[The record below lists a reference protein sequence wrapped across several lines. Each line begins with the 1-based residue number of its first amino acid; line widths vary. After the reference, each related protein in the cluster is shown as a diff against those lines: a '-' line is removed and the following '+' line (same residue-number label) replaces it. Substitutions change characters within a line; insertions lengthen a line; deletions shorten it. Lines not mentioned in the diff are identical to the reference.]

1 MPGAWGPGQLLPAR
15 PHPRP
20 CQPLATPLPDLGNQS
35 QLEQRWK
42 EGNFAE
48 YILLPG
54 SGPPS
59 QRTPHY
65 KGFSAFCPVDLL
77 LSCVLTP

>member
-35 QLEQRWK
+35 QLGQRWK
-42 EGNFAE
+42 VGNFAE
-48 YILLPG
+48 CILPHG

-59 QRTPHY
+59 QCTPRY
-65 KGFSAFCPVDLL
+65 RGSSAFCLVDLL